1 MKTVNMILTKNIDG
15 IIYKLLVA
23 SSPSLIKTKDGKTL
37 TKVLNEIKD
46 ALDNVYTKKEIEDMI
61 SEITGGKAV
70 LTEDAV
76 NKLIMAYVSE
86 AEDAGLNT
94 DDKTII
100 GAINELK
107 NSSSSISEDEINKL
121 IAKYSLEVEDEN
133 LNTENK
139 TIISAIN
146 ELHDNSSSINENDI
160 NNIVDKYVT
169 TKEVSTLKSANKTIE
184 GAINEVVTRL
194 SDTIDEDTVKEL
206 INDSFDTVEKDELK
220 TTNKTI
226 VSAINEVFQSVS
238 KGKEIIASAITDR
251 GVLTSSDATFSEMGE
266 NIINI
271 PEPEILSKLRIS
283 NIVSGIK
290 TSVSYSNKVSNNVTL
305 KSDTYEYHNAE
316 LSNPVTLTVANY
328 TTKESE

>member
-37 TKVLNEIKD
+37 TKVLNEMKD

-76 NKLIMAYVSE
+76 NKLIMAYVSKTK
-86 AEDAGLNT
+86 DAGLNT

-107 NSSSSISEDEINKL
+107 NSSSSISEDEINEL
-121 IAKYSLEVEDEN
+121 IAKYSLEVIDEN

-139 TIISAIN
+139 TIVGAIN
-146 ELHDNSSSINENDI
+146 ELHDN
-160 NNIVDKYVT
+160 T
-169 TKEVSTLKSANKTIE
+169 STM
-184 GAINEVVTRL
+184 
-194 SDTIDEDTVKEL
+194 DEDDVKEL
-206 INDSFDTVEKDELK
+206 ISDSFDTVEKDNLK

-283 NIVSGIK
+283 NNVSGIK

>member
-94 DDKTII
+94 DNKTII

-107 NSSSSISEDEINKL
+107 NSSSSISEDEINEL
-121 IAKYSLEVEDEN
+121 IAKYSLEVIDEN

-139 TIISAIN
+139 TIVGAIN
-146 ELHDNSSSINENDI
+146 ELHDN
-160 NNIVDKYVT
+160 T
-169 TKEVSTLKSANKTIE
+169 STM
-184 GAINEVVTRL
+184 
-194 SDTIDEDTVKEL
+194 DEDDVKEL
-206 INDSFDTVEKDELK
+206 ISDSFDTVEKDSLK

-283 NIVSGIK
+283 NNVSGIK

>member
-86 AEDAGLNT
+86 TEDAGLET
-94 DDKTII
+94 DNKTII

-107 NSSSSISEDEINKL
+107 NSSSSISEDEINEL
-121 IAKYSLEVEDEN
+121 IAKYSLEVIDEN

-139 TIISAIN
+139 TIVGAIN
-146 ELHDNSSSINENDI
+146 ELHDN
-160 NNIVDKYVT
+160 T
-169 TKEVSTLKSANKTIE
+169 STM
-184 GAINEVVTRL
+184 
-194 SDTIDEDTVKEL
+194 DEDDVKEL
-206 INDSFDTVEKDELK
+206 ISDSFDTVEKDNLK

-251 GVLTSSDATFSEMGE
+251 GVPTSSDATFSEMGE

-283 NIVSGIK
+283 NNVSGIK

>member
-76 NKLIMAYVSE
+76 NKLIMAYVSKT
-86 AEDAGLNT
+86 EDAGLNT

-107 NSSSSISEDEINKL
+107 NSSSSISEDEINEL
-121 IAKYSLEVEDEN
+121 IAKYSLEVIDEN

-139 TIISAIN
+139 TIVGAIN
-146 ELHDNSSSINENDI
+146 ELHDN
-160 NNIVDKYVT
+160 T
-169 TKEVSTLKSANKTIE
+169 STM
-184 GAINEVVTRL
+184 
-194 SDTIDEDTVKEL
+194 DEDDVKEL
-206 INDSFDTVEKDELK
+206 ISDSFDTVEKNELK

-283 NIVSGIK
+283 NNVSGIK

-305 KSDTYEYHNAE
+305 KSDTYEYHNVE
-316 LSNPVTLTVANY
+316 LGNPVTLTVANY

>member
-94 DDKTII
+94 DNKTII

-107 NSSSSISEDEINKL
+107 NSSSSISEDEINEL
-121 IAKYSLEVEDEN
+121 IAKYSLEVIDEN

-139 TIISAIN
+139 TIVGAIN
-146 ELHDNSSSINENDI
+146 ELH
-160 NNIVDKYVT
+160 NNT
-169 TKEVSTLKSANKTIE
+169 STM
-184 GAINEVVTRL
+184 
-194 SDTIDEDTVKEL
+194 DEDDVKEL
-206 INDSFDTVEKDELK
+206 ISDSFDTVEKDNLK

-283 NIVSGIK
+283 NNVSGIK

>member
-46 ALDNVYTKKEIEDMI
+46 ALDNVYTKKEIEDII
-61 SEITGGKAV
+61 SKITGGKAV

-86 AEDAGLNT
+86 TEDAGLET
-94 DDKTII
+94 DNKTII

-107 NSSSSISEDEINKL
+107 NSSSSISEDEINEL
-121 IAKYSLEVEDEN
+121 IAKYSLEVIDEN

-139 TIISAIN
+139 TI
-146 ELHDNSSSINENDI
+146 
-160 NNIVDKYVT
+160 V
-169 TKEVSTLKSANKTIE
+169 
-184 GAINEVVTRL
+184 G
-194 SDTIDEDTVKEL
+194 
-206 INDSFDTVEKDELK
+206 
-220 TTNKTI
+220 
-226 VSAINEVFQSVS
+226 AINEVFQSVS

-283 NIVSGIK
+283 NNVSGIK

>member
-76 NKLIMAYVSE
+76 NKLIMAYVSKTK
-86 AEDAGLNT
+86 DAGLNT

-107 NSSSSISEDEINKL
+107 NSSSSISEDEINEL
-121 IAKYSLEVEDEN
+121 IAKYSLEVIDEN

-139 TIISAIN
+139 TIVGAIN
-146 ELHDNSSSINENDI
+146 ELHDN
-160 NNIVDKYVT
+160 T
-169 TKEVSTLKSANKTIE
+169 STM
-184 GAINEVVTRL
+184 
-194 SDTIDEDTVKEL
+194 DEDDVKEL
-206 INDSFDTVEKDELK
+206 ISDSFDTVEKDNLK

-283 NIVSGIK
+283 NNVSGIK

>member
-1 MKTVNMILTKNIDG
+1 
-15 IIYKLLVA
+15 
-23 SSPSLIKTKDGKTL
+23 
-37 TKVLNEIKD
+37 
-46 ALDNVYTKKEIEDMI
+46 
-61 SEITGGKAV
+61 
-70 LTEDAV
+70 
-76 NKLIMAYVSE
+76 MAYVSE

-94 DDKTII
+94 DNKTII

-107 NSSSSISEDEINKL
+107 NSSSSISEDEINEL
-121 IAKYSLEVEDEN
+121 IAKYSLEVIDEN

-139 TIISAIN
+139 TIVGAIN
-146 ELHDNSSSINENDI
+146 ELH
-160 NNIVDKYVT
+160 NNT
-169 TKEVSTLKSANKTIE
+169 STM
-184 GAINEVVTRL
+184 
-194 SDTIDEDTVKEL
+194 DEDDVKEL
-206 INDSFDTVEKDELK
+206 ISDSFDTVEKDNLK

-283 NIVSGIK
+283 NNVSGIK